1 MLLGEL
7 RVHTLD
13 IVPAARRRLWQVVE
27 PLLGDRTAATQCAI
41 AFSTWAR
48 AAEADHTWQL
58 ALDNLS
64 HGTVLTLR
72 GPRKGHELV
81 AALAAWASCTDMGG
95 QLAWPLP
102 DHREV
107 PDGPHIDAVR
117 ESLARRTTHELMQEL
132 QTRNRQL
139 REHQQNLE
147 AVVAERTRQLK
158 AAKEQAESAT
168 QAKSMFLANM
178 SHEIRTP
185 MNAIIGLTHLALN
198 TELTDQ
204 QRDYLTKVRDAA
216 DSLLGIINDILDFS
230 KIEAGRLQLE
240 RTVFALDEVIDRLQS
255 LTAQSAAD
263 KKLHVRFEVDDGVPP
278 ALIGDP
284 LRIQQIL
291 LNLLTNAIKFTHRGE
306 VTVRVSAGAQR
317 GARVRLDL
325 CVRDTG
331 IGMSADQVARLF
343 RPFEQADG
351 TTTRRYGGTGLG
363 LTIIRRLAE
372 LMDGTVKVESEPAS
386 GTAFEVQVWVEA
398 GTPAAGGRSRSQ
410 PALQGQP
417 GWPQLRGMRVLLVED
432 NKINREIAV
441 ELLATVGVQVTSA
454 VHGQEA
460 LDLLHAGPQPP
471 PFDAVLM
478 DLQMPVLDGY
488 RATKALRGDP
498 RFDGLPILAMT
509 AHAMADERRRC
520 LALGMDGHIAKP
532 INPQDLY
539 GILAS
544 TLRGPAH
551 LRQRAAPAGEAPAM
565 AAPPVSAPP
574 VSAPPVPAPPV
585 PAPAASALAVSA
597 SAALAA
603 LPSAP
608 DAAVLAHVA
617 AGPADPLAQWPLFEQ
632 DAALR
637 YTGATPQLL
646 AQILDQFSDE
656 YGGERAMWACL
667 GSDVHH
673 REEAERQAH
682 SIRGAAAMLG
692 LLRLQHAAEAA
703 ELGWAAARGA
713 VAPDTGPFRLVLA
726 ATLDHLTVAKREVLA
741 LSPSK

>member
-7 RVHTLD
+7 RVNTLD
-13 IVPAARRRLWQVVE
+13 LVPAARRRLWQVVE

-64 HGTVLTLR
+64 QGTVLTLS

-81 AALAAWASCTDMGG
+81 ASLGAWSSCTDLGG
-95 QLAWPLP
+95 QLAWPLAE
-102 DHREV
+102 HRSA
-107 PDGPHIDAVR
+107 PDGQQIDAVR
-117 ESLARRTTHELMQEL
+117 ESLSRRTAQELMQEL
-132 QTRNRQL
+132 QTRNLQL

-147 AVVAERTRQLK
+147 AVVAERTRQLNT
-158 AAKEQAESAT
+158 AKEQAESAT

-198 TELTDQ
+198 TELSGQ
-204 QRDYLTKVRDAA
+204 QREYLTKVRDAA

-240 RTVFALDEVIDRLQS
+240 RTDFALDEVIDRLQS

-263 KKLHVRFEVDDGVPP
+263 KKLSVTFHVDEGVP
-278 ALIGDP
+278 AVLVGDP
-284 LRIQQIL
+284 LRIQQVL

-306 VTVRVSAGAQR
+306 VIVNLSAGAQR

-325 CVRDTG
+325 QVRDTG
-331 IGMSADQVARLF
+331 IGMSADQVTRLF

-372 LMDGTVKVESEPAS
+372 LMDGAVNVRSEPGQ
-386 GTAFEVQVWVEA
+386 GTTFDVQVWVEA
-398 GTPAAGGRSRSQ
+398 GAPAAAGKSRSQ
-410 PALQGQP
+410 AAVQGQP

-441 ELLATVGVQVTSA
+441 ELLATVGVQVATA

-460 LDLLHAGPQPP
+460 LDTLLTGPQPP

-488 RATKALRGDP
+488 RATKALRANA
-498 RFDGLPILAMT
+498 RFDKLPILAMT

-539 GILAS
+539 SILAS
-544 TLRGPAH
+544 TLRAPGQAGAKPNVPPA
-551 LRQRAAPAGEAPAM
+551 
-565 AAPPVSAPP
+565 SASPQ
-574 VSAPPVPAPPV
+574 VVYAPAPPEP
-585 PAPAASALAVSA
+585 PATTSLQAVADETAA
-597 SAALAA
+597 
-603 LPSAP
+603 PF
-608 DAAVLAHVA
+608 AH
-617 AGPADPLAQWPLFEQ
+617 WPLFEL

-637 YTGATPQLL
+637 YTGATPHLL
-646 AQILDQFSDE
+646 VHILEQFFDE
-656 YGGERAMWACL
+656 YGSEQAVWACV
-667 GSDVHH
+667 GADVSH

-703 ELGWAAARGA
+703 EAAWARAPGSA
-713 VAPDTGPFRLVLA
+713 APDTSAFQQVLA
-726 ATLDHLTVAKREVLA
+726 ATLDNLAAAKKLA
-741 LSPSK
+741 LGTAPAQQST